1 MTATPC
7 AACAALILLNAC
19 GDELDL
25 GGDTGSVDGSVSN
38 GMGSCTPNVT
48 ITNLAFYGTGSPG
61 VSTCNGVIPP
71 VATIMNA
78 PYAVAP
84 TTGTVSYGTTS
95 YSWGTYT
102 GESPGQA
109 PPTTTIDPNSG
120 ALTIAGHVSNP
131 DGTPGHFILA
141 GLGFMSL
148 SCVDASGYAGVS
160 FDVTGDFGG
169 CDVLFEADTSE
180 DSSKVYSSVGH
191 CDASQCASPSYALR
205 QTGMVQVPFAAFG
218 QGAPQ
223 AAADPASIQSLQ
235 WVFSA
240 R

>member
-7 AACAALILLNAC
+7 AACAALIVLNAC
-19 GDELDL
+19 GAELDL
-25 GGDTGSVDGSVSN
+25 GGRTGSAEGSVE
-38 GMGSCTPNVT
+38 GGTGSCTPNVT
-48 ITNLAFYGTGSPG
+48 ITNLAFYGTASPG
-61 VSTCNGVIPP
+61 MSVCNGVMPP

-102 GESPGQA
+102 SESPGQV
-109 PPTTTIDPNSG
+109 PPTMTIDPNSG

-131 DGTPGHFILA
+131 DGTAGDFILA

-148 SCVDASGYAGVS
+148 SCVDASLYAGVS
-160 FDVTGDFGG
+160 FDATGDFGG
-169 CDVLFEADTSE
+169 CDVSFEANTSE
-180 DSSKVYSSVGH
+180 DSSGVYSSDGH
-191 CDASQCASPSYALR
+191 CDASHCTPPGYALR
-205 QTGMVQVPFAAFG
+205 QTGTVQVPFAAFG

-223 AAADPASIQSLQ
+223 AAADAASIQSLQ
-235 WVFSA
+235 WRFSA